1 MRIKEIYKEAMQK
14 KGFTP
19 TEKGV
24 TSEIVKA
31 EWLTSP
37 KVVKMEPV
45 AVPIEHK
52 DEVPVK
58 EPPESV
64 LLKGKEAKKTSSG
77 TQTESHMHS
86 EEEMDWK
93 SGVSKHMRNT
103 CNQII
108 NTITE

>member
-1 MRIKEIYKEAMQK
+1 M
-14 KGFTP
+14 
-19 TEKGV
+19 
-24 TSEIVKA
+24 KA

-52 DEVPVK
+52 DEAPVK

-64 LLKGKEAKKTSSG
+64 PSKGKEAKKTTSG
-77 TQTESHMHS
+77 TQTESHTHS
-86 EEEMDWK
+86 EEMDWK
-93 SGVSKHMRNT
+93 SGVSNNMRNT